1 MYCGYRRFFYLKIQ
15 KKYKTFFNVKNLQYT
30 LVWREKKRM
39 SLPPEN
45 KFFGN
50 TIPFCSIVD
59 VLLVICFTFIT
70 KKEKNNIRKWKN
82 EWMEYLFMRCF
93 FIVNDF
99 VSLNQKNQSELNYFF
114 LQDNVNI
121 PIFFVS
127 IFPLVLFPL
136 IAFENV
142 STTVSAAQ
150 RNLVAFVNF
159 FP

>member
-1 MYCGYRRFFYLKIQ
+1 MQ
-15 KKYKTFFNVKNLQYT
+15 
-30 LVWREKKRM
+30 
-39 SLPPEN
+39 
-45 KFFGN
+45 
-50 TIPFCSIVD
+50 
-59 VLLVICFTFIT
+59 
-70 KKEKNNIRKWKN
+70 
-82 EWMEYLFMRCF
+82 CF